1 MSSKSY
7 KIKEKI
13 SDALEL
19 PKDITLDIPKIVI
32 LGTDSVS
39 IENHKGII
47 SYKDN
52 EVRINTGSGI
62 LTITGH
68 KLAIKSIILE
78 EIIII
83 GKIDSIGY
91 R

>member
-7 KIKEKI
+7 KIKEKYQMLRTAQRYYI
-13 SDALEL
+13 RYTKNSYS
-19 PKDITLDIPKIVI
+19 
-32 LGTDSVS
+32 GTDSVS